1 MKSRDPWS
9 NRRVTA
15 AKSRMWRLFIV
26 SFTASGL
33 ILTLL
38 SVCCFPLSIAWESLA
53 VYALRDY
60 YSHMHINSKWRL
72 IGILSLILLTAFSAI
87 ILIDFISTRNSMKV
101 EIVRSSLPL
110 LQENIYSTILSDLLP
125 SMNTASMMAND
136 SFLVNWEEGEG
147 GDISEITEYLNRIQK
162 KYGFNS
168 VFFVSESSKRYYY
181 PDGINKIISPLN
193 DHDIWY
199 FNFLDTGKEF
209 ELDVD
214 TDEAA
219 GDKLTIFINYRL
231 ENSEGELLGVTGVGV
246 EKKGFS
252 EFLSLQQ
259 NLFGKM
265 IFLVDSQ
272 GVIQAHS
279 DLESVEQADIH
290 EIDGLK
296 SVADKILSSRMD
308 PYTGTYNS
316 DGKKIVLMSRYI
328 PEIDWFVVVEYDEN
342 EAMSGIQR
350 RMAQSL
356 VISLLAFALILLF
369 SILTVN
375 RYDSRMETM
384 AITDALTG
392 VANRRA
398 LDAALPR
405 MLYRRSRQE
414 GNVSLILIDLD
425 HFKSVN
431 DKFGHLVGDEV
442 LKSFSR
448 TASREIRQDDLLV
461 RWGGDEFLIVSESGI
476 EGALRVADEI
486 RKRHAGIESRVTLS
500 MGIAVA
506 DDNDIPESLLKKADQ
521 ALYEAKE
528 GGRDKTVVLRA
539 GEVTQKE

>member
-1 MKSRDPWS
+1 MTIFQCQCM
-9 NRRVTA
+9 V
-15 AKSRMWRLFIV
+15 V
-26 SFTASGL
+26 S
-33 ILTLL
+33 
-38 SVCCFPLSIAWESLA
+38 V
-53 VYALRDY
+53 LRDY
-60 YSHMHINSKWRL
+60 YYNMRINSKWRL
-72 IGILSLILLTAFSAI
+72 IALLSLILLTAFTAI

-136 SFLVNWEEGEG
+136 SFLVKWEEGKG
-147 GDISEITEYLNRIQK
+147 DDISDITEYLDRIQK

-168 VFFVSESSKRYYY
+168 VFFVSEFSKRYYY
-181 PDGINKIISPLN
+181 SKGLNKIISPLDN
-193 DHDIWY
+193 HDSWY
-199 FNFLDTGKEF
+199 FSFIDSGKEF

-219 GDKLTIFINYRL
+219 DNRVTIFINYRL
-231 ENSEGELLGVTGVGV
+231 ENSQGELLGVTGVGV

-252 EFLSLQQ
+252 EFLSRQQ
-259 NLFGKM
+259 DLFGKV
-265 IFLVDSQ
+265 IYLVDSQ
-272 GVIQAHS
+272 GLIQAHS
-279 DLESVEQADIH
+279 DIENIEQVDIH
-290 EIDGLK
+290 KVDGLETI
-296 SVADKILSSRMD
+296 ADEILVSRTN
-308 PYTGTYNS
+308 PYTGSYNS

-425 HFKSVN
+425 HFKTVN

>member
-1 MKSRDPWS
+1 
-9 NRRVTA
+9 
-15 AKSRMWRLFIV
+15 
-26 SFTASGL
+26 
-33 ILTLL
+33 
-38 SVCCFPLSIAWESLA
+38 
-53 VYALRDY
+53 
-60 YSHMHINSKWRL
+60 MHINSKWRL

-214 TDEAA
+214 TDETA
-219 GDKLTIFINYRL
+219 GDRLTIFINYRL

-259 NLFGKM
+259 DLFGKM

-308 PYTGTYNS
+308 PYTGMYNS

-425 HFKSVN
+425 HFKTVN

>member
-1 MKSRDPWS
+1 
-9 NRRVTA
+9 
-15 AKSRMWRLFIV
+15 
-26 SFTASGL
+26 
-33 ILTLL
+33 
-38 SVCCFPLSIAWESLA
+38 
-53 VYALRDY
+53 
-60 YSHMHINSKWRL
+60 MHINSKWRL

-219 GDKLTIFINYRL
+219 GDRLTIFINYRL

-425 HFKSVN
+425 HFKTVN